1 MVMQNV
7 SWPGWE
13 IVRVI
18 GHGGFG
24 TVYEI
29 QRDIFGR
36 MEKAALKVISI
47 PQSSEEIEELY
58 NEGYDAA
65 TITDHF
71 RDYLEDVIREYSL
84 MLGMK
89 GHTNVVYCD
98 DLRYVQH
105 EDGIGWDIY
114 IKMELLNPLTK
125 ALGKDYDERQTIRLG
140 MDLCNALILCRR
152 ENIVHRDIKPQNI
165 FVSRTG
171 DYKLGDFGVAKISEK
186 TASGTKI
193 GTYEY
198 MAPEVYRGQAYG
210 SSADL
215 YSLGLVMYWMMNERR
230 TPFLPAPPQMPTVSM
245 KEEARNRRF
254 SGDALPNPIH
264 GSAALR
270 RIVLKACAFDQKDRY
285 TNPEQLRA
293 ELEALDRSYGEM
305 PEEATVLERAV
316 QKPAAKESAYRM
328 DAAKLDSQ
336 NRQTRVAQPS
346 QPQGSPYRM
355 DGAQVENRQTKMP
368 LQNQPQGSPYRMNAS
383 QRDPWEWQTKV
394 EQPAQ
399 AAPRQ
404 PEPPKAAAQPAK
416 EAVPNLDNIL
426 SYDQFQKAPA
436 AKKQPAAKSQPQ
448 NSQPAKSQAAG
459 SVDNVQSYNQ
469 FRNSAAA
476 KKQKKGG
483 PKLALVMLIAAFLF
497 VVGLMLKD
505 AFDKPEDGFQQID
518 GDTYYYQNGEAHVG
532 WLEYGTD
539 TYHFESTGVMS
550 VGPRL
555 IDGETYYFFENG
567 RMATGE
573 TELREDEVHVF
584 DEEGRFQYRLICTRY
599 PETLQSEEEVEFP
612 SGEESSATGYYN
624 LIKSGALECVSA
636 HFRVELTQVTEG
648 VAPTVW
654 AMRIRKNGEWEKVA
668 NFEMYNNVGNCY
680 VSFEDPVSF
689 DAFIANS
696 DEDCDPWSGMLRME
710 ILELWRKDYT
720 YGLLDDI
727 VY

>member
-1 MVMQNV
+1 MAVDMQNV

-29 QRDIFGR
+29 QRDIFGK

-47 PQSSEEIEELY
+47 PQSAEEIEELY
-58 NEGYDAA
+58 SEGYDAA

-114 IKMELLNPLTK
+114 IKMELLTPLMK
-125 ALGKDYDERQTIRLG
+125 ALDKTYDERQTIRLG
-140 MDLCNALILCRR
+140 LDLCNALSLCRR

-210 SSADL
+210 GAADI

-230 TPFLPAPPQMPTVSM
+230 TPFLPQPPQMPSVSA
-245 KEEARNRRF
+245 KEEARSRRF
-254 SGDALPNPIH
+254 AGEALPAPQN
-264 GSAALR
+264 GSEALR
-270 RIVLKACAFDQKDRY
+270 RIVLKACAFAPKDRY
-285 TNPEQLRA
+285 ASPEQMRA
-293 ELEALDRSYGEM
+293 ELEKLERSCYGE
-305 PEEATVLERAV
+305 
-316 QKPAAKESAYRM
+316 ESADMTVRESVTQKTVTQPRGNPYRVDPAQVNPQNWQTKVEQQPAQPQGNPYRM
-328 DAAKLDSQ
+328 DAAQINPQDRKVKVEKPSQ
-336 NRQTRVAQPS
+336 AAPQGNPYRTA
-346 QPQGSPYRM
+346 QPQGNP
-355 DGAQVENRQTKMP
+355 
-368 LQNQPQGSPYRMNAS
+368 QN
-383 QRDPWEWQTKV
+383 WQTKV

-399 AAPRQ
+399 PQGNPQNWQTKVEQPAQPQANPYRPAQGKPQNPQPAPNPAAAPNVDAVLSYNEFQRSPAGKKQ
-404 PEPPKAAAQPAK
+404 NKGCAIAAAVALGIGLLI
-416 EAVPNLDNIL
+416 VVISIIVTTL
-426 SYDQFQKAPA
+426 S
-436 AKKQPAAKSQPQ
+436 
-448 NSQPAKSQAAG
+448 
-459 SVDNVQSYNQ
+459 
-469 FRNSAAA
+469 
-476 KKQKKGG
+476 
-483 PKLALVMLIAAFLF
+483 
-497 VVGLMLKD
+497 
-505 AFDKPEDGFQQID
+505 KPEDGFQEID
-518 GDTYYYQNGEAHVG
+518 GSTYYYRDGEAHTG
-532 WLEYGTD
+532 WLEYNMD
-539 TYHFESTGVMS
+539 TYYFAPGGQMVTGA
-550 VGPRL
+550 RY

-573 TELREDEVHVF
+573 VELVADTIHVF

-599 PETLQSEEEVEFP
+599 PTTTISEEEVEFS
-612 SGEESSATGYYN
+612 SGTDSTATGQYN
-624 LIKSGALECVSA
+624 LLDTMAMNCVSV
-636 HFRVELTQVTEG
+636 HFRAAVTE
-648 VAPTVW
+648 VAEGTPPTNW
-654 AMRIRKNGEWEKVA
+654 AMRIRGELDWETLEWDWEKVA

-680 VSFEDPVSF
+680 VTFEEPVNF
-689 DAFIANS
+689 DAFIANG
-696 DEDCDPWSGMLRME
+696 DEDCEPWSGIVQTE
-710 ILELWRKDYT
+710 ILEMWCRDDFF
-720 YGLLDDI
+720 GLLDETM
-727 VY
+727 